1 MLVYQEDGAKA
12 CEAFLNGAG
21 LLNDPVFISAIQ
33 ALVNAIPFT
42 KEKGKFTRPEAD
54 ILQKLCL
61 AFFEDIALP
70 KEEEAPV
77 VARDVSFVAQMVATE
92 DEEDG
97 SDETDEEEAG

>member
-1 MLVYQEDGAKA
+1 
-12 CEAFLNGAG
+12 
-21 LLNDPVFISAIQ
+21 LNDPPFKSAIQ
-33 ALVNAIPFT
+33 AFVNAIPFT

-77 VARDVSFVAQMVATE
+77 VARDVSFVAQMVATDETEYDSDDSE
-92 DEEDG
+92 DEED
-97 SDETDEEEAG
+97 

>member
-12 CEAFLNGAG
+12 CEAFLKGTQ
-21 LLNDPVFISAIQ
+21 LLNDPAFKSAIQ
-33 ALVNAIPFT
+33 AFVNAIPFT
-42 KEKGKFTRPEAD
+42 KEKGKFTRPEAE

-77 VARDVSFVAQMVATE
+77 VARDVSFVAQMVATDETEYDSDDSE
-92 DEEDG
+92 DEED
-97 SDETDEEEAG
+97 